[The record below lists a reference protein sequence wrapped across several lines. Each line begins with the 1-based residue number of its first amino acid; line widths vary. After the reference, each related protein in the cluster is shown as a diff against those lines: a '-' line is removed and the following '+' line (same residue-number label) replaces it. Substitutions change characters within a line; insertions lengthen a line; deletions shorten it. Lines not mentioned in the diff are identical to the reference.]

1 MKRNNN
7 TAKLTLCAMFTALS
21 FVFMYLGGVTGL
33 LDMSAAVIAGLV
45 TVMTVSEC
53 GMKMTSCSVAA
64 CAVLCLVLIADK
76 TVGIL
81 YLFTS
86 GVYPMIKPFAD
97 RRKKA
102 VAWSIKLATAVSVI
116 LIYIGAIFLF
126 IPSEASEF
134 IIPVGL
140 VLGIFCFVLY
150 DILLTRFDIIYFVRL
165 RRMFLKK

>member
-1 MKRNNN
+1 MRRNNG

-21 FVFMYLGGVTGL
+21 FVFMYFGGVTGL
-33 LDMSAAVIAGLV
+33 LDMSAAVLAGLV

-53 GMKMTSCSVAA
+53 GMKMTACSVAA
-64 CAVLCLVLIADK
+64 CAVLCLALIADK
-76 TVGIL
+76 TVGVL

-86 GVYPMIKPFAD
+86 GVYPLVKPFAD
-97 RRKKA
+97 RRKRT
-102 VAWSIKLATAVSVI
+102 VAWSIKLAAAVAVI

-126 IPSEASEF
+126 LPSEAGKF

-140 VLGIFCFVLY
+140 VFGTLCFVLY
-150 DILLTRFDIIYFVRL
+150 DILLTRFEIIYFARL